1 MPAGTHY
8 ITTLTDTVSNIWL
21 CEKFFQHLRM
31 CEILRISAVIFQ
43 TDVDG
48 AHKRPVNLM
57 STNDSINEYQIAKMS

>member
-1 MPAGTHY
+1 
-8 ITTLTDTVSNIWL
+8 
-21 CEKFFQHLRM
+21 M
-31 CEILRISAVIFQ
+31 CEILHISAVIFQ